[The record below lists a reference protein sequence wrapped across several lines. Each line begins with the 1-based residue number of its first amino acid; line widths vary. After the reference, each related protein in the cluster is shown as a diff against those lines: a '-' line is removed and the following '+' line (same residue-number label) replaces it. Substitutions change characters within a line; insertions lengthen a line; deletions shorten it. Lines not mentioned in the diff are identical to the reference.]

1 MFQVPGTHANIYL
14 WVLNGPPQGP
24 ENIQNLQN
32 GFFKVRDID
41 TQINHEKINSKEI
54 LVRS

>member
-24 ENIQNLQN
+24 ENIQNLQKWT
-32 GFFKVRDID
+32 FQVRHID

-54 LVRS
+54 LLRS